1 MARREGRRGGRGRQT
16 PCILGP
22 DLGSRGVFRSSFG
35 SEDVRAASR
44 ALDRRACH
52 RPPRCAAPPAPS
64 SSPSGSG
71 STCCAR
77 QTARSRASCSATGWM
92 MSPSRCSATDELVH
106 ATLWVSQYGHV
117 DLARQCLQE
126 MSRRAM
132 RPSLDAHNAVLKAL
146 ALQHKWSTATHV
158 LLRMEQHELEPDATS
173 YAAVLR
179 STRGRPGSARFG
191 RRLLEE
197 AEGAS
202 GVGAAA
208 GSDGVGRG
216 GILAAARGEAA
227 ASAAAAGGAELQDAW
242 SAVVASDPLEGD
254 PREGLRLLQVRLAR
268 GAGSS
273 EETYPRDRAD
283 VRHASQGAAPRRA
296 VARGAAGGRDHGGL
310 ASPHRPRRARR
321 GGASAG
327 DGAPR
332 ALPRQPRAPRPAA
345 PSTTHAYISPAAGIR
360 GSDRGVLAGGR
371 ARGARWRWSLGC
383 SRS

>member
-1 MARREGRRGGRGRQT
+1 M
-16 PCILGP
+16 
-22 DLGSRGVFRSSFG
+22 
-35 SEDVRAASR
+35 
-44 ALDRRACH
+44 RRATGAVVFAK
-52 RPPRCAAPPAPS
+52 RQRLNLLRTANGPL
-64 SSPSGSG
+64 
-71 STCCAR
+71 AR
-77 QTARSRASCSATGWM
+77 QLLGELM
-92 MSPSRCSATDELVH
+92 MSPEPLQRHELVH

-208 GSDGVGRG
+208 GSGGVGRG

-273 EETYPRDRAD
+273 EESIHETGQTFVTLLKGLRHGGRWREAQQVVEIMEGWLHRIGPGARAA
-283 VRHASQGAAPRRA
+283 VAPAPATVRRA
-296 VARGAAGGRDHGGL
+296 HC
-310 ASPHRPRRARR
+310 
-321 GGASAG
+321 
-327 DGAPR
+327 
-332 ALPRQPRAPRPAA
+332 PRQPRPPRPAA
-345 PSTTHAYISPAAGIR
+345 PSTTHTHINHPITAGVR

-371 ARGARWRWSLGC
+371 ARGSAGDGRSDAHEAEGPRGTPAPAARSI
-383 SRS
+383 